1 MDSFVYLRF
10 VLSLVLVLG
19 MILGVLWAVRRYGL
33 PGMATMRPASRRRLS
48 LVEAM
53 AVDGKRRLVLVRRDD
68 REHLLLLGGASDL
81 VVERDIAQPRFQPEI
96 PA

>member
-19 MILGVLWAVRRYGL
+19 LILAALWAVRRFGL
-33 PGMATMRPASRRRLS
+33 PGVATMRPSSRRRLS
-48 LVEAM
+48 LVEVM
-53 AVDGKRRLVLVRRDD
+53 AVDSKRRLVLVRRDD
-68 REHLLLLGGASDL
+68 REHLLLVGGGTDL
-81 VVERDIAQPRFQPEI
+81 VVERDIPQPRFEV